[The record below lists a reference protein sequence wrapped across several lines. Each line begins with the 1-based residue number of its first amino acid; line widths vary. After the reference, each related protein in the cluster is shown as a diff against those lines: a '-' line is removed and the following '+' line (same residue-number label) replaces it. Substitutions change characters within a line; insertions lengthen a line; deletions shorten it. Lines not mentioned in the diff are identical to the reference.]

1 MSNVIF
7 YYHMPKLLVLYK
19 PLLIDSSISLKLR
32 VGRKRRQRR
41 NCRHPEV
48 DLDVVV
54 NEAKRRLGA
63 VGARQ
68 PQVLLQGD
76 PKPASRK

>member
-41 NCRHPEV
+41 NRRHPEV
-48 DLDVVV
+48 DLDVDV
-54 NEAKRRLGA
+54 NEAERRLGA

-68 PQVLLQGD
+68 PQVLLQDD

>member
-1 MSNVIF
+1 
-7 YYHMPKLLVLYK
+7 MPKLLVLYK

-54 NEAKRRLGA
+54 SEAERRLGA

-68 PQVLLQGD
+68 PQVLLQDD